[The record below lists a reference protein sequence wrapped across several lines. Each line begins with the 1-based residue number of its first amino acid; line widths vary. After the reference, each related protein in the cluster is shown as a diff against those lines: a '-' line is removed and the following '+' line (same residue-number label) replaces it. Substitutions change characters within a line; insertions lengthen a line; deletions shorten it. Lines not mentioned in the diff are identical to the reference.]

1 MKRVATAVACVAT
14 AIVLTACGTP
24 RDTAPSDVGVVLVDD
39 GKATIVVPALW
50 AGSTSEGIPIG
61 GVEPA
66 RITVSTAGDSPEF
79 RVNLADI
86 EAQGAGEAWRAATSM
101 AAVFAT
107 IFVGADP
114 RDVDLD
120 FTVTGPIDGPSAGGI
135 LTVGLIAALQGAP
148 LAPGVTM
155 TGTITADGS
164 IGAVGSVPTKL
175 EAAAKAGYS
184 TVVLPA
190 ALMADDFNGGGDL
203 TTIAERLDIAIIPVR
218 TIGEA
223 YAAMTGLSIESP
235 VLTELISLS
244 PRATT
249 VARKSTQEL
258 LVAARQMLGRTTD
271 SVIPEVTDWAS
282 EQLTEAEAAIT
293 TEDFAKAYGIAAFV
307 LTELTREEARNETS
321 ALIAQE
327 GFPLAH
333 EKVQQATQ
341 QTLPLSERAM
351 SQARS
356 TPIAGFSQC
365 MALPAALGWASFAEV
380 TSAGIQR
387 KLGTTSDPRVLT
399 EASQSIAESRLGL
412 DVFLPDALE
421 IVAALGSGS
430 GEDCNE
436 YSAHLSGYS
445 SFLVQAAR
453 YGEDYLG
460 TVLGSTLEDET
471 SGLKFDYLQGAL
483 IAREQSQ
490 DIKPSV
496 EPYESEAEQY
506 STALTYF
513 WLASYAITEEQA
525 YEVSPTGTSATGD
538 SALDAAVDQTWWFID
553 TRNELLGQLG
563 VDTSAATWSSRWALE
578 AAMSERST
586 SLAKQAGWL
595 AQGELWYDA
604 VQVSTSLS
612 YLSPVTIKE

>member
-1 MKRVATAVACVAT
+1 MKRLATAVTCVAT
-14 AIVLTACGTP
+14 AIVLTACGT
-24 RDTAPSDVGVVLVDD
+24 RTATAPSDVGSVLVDG

-50 AGSTSEGIPIG
+50 AGSTSDGTPIG

-66 RITVSTAGDSPEF
+66 SITASTAGNTPEF

-86 EAQGAGEAWRAATSM
+86 EAQGAGQAWRAATSM

-107 IFVGADP
+107 VYVGADP

-135 LTVGLIAALQGAP
+135 LTVGLIAAFQGAS

-175 EAAAKAGYS
+175 EAAARAGYS
-184 TVVLPA
+184 TVVVPA
-190 ALMADDFNGGGDL
+190 ALMTDDFNDGDDL
-203 TTIAERLDIAIIPVR
+203 TAIAEGLDIAIVPVR

-223 YAAMTGLSIESP
+223 YAAMTGLPIESP
-235 VLTELISLS
+235 VLTEPISLS

-249 VARKSTQEL
+249 VARRSTQEL
-258 LVAARQMLGRTTD
+258 LVTARQMLGR
-271 SVIPEVTDWAS
+271 SSNSFIPEMTTWAT
-282 EQLTEAEAAIT
+282 EQLAQAEEAVT
-293 TEDFAKAYGIAAFV
+293 TEDFAAAYGIAAFV
-307 LTELTREEARNETS
+307 LTELTREEARNETT
-321 ALIAQE
+321 ALVARE
-327 GFPLAH
+327 GFPSARA
-333 EKVQQATQ
+333 KVQQATQ
-341 QTLPLSERAM
+341 QTLQLSERAM
-351 SQARS
+351 SRARR

-387 KLGTTSDPRVLT
+387 KLDTTSEPRVLS

-421 IVAALGSGS
+421 IVAALDSG
-430 GEDCNE
+430 GDENCDE

-445 SFLVQAAR
+445 SFLVQAAHF
-453 YGEDYLG
+453 GEDYLS
-460 TVLGSTLEDET
+460 TVLSSTLEDET

-483 IAREQSQ
+483 IAREQS
-490 DIKPSV
+490 DEIKPSV
-496 EPYESEAEQY
+496 EPYASEAEQY

-513 WLASYAITEEQA
+513 WLTSYAITEEQA
-525 YEVSPTGTSATGD
+525 YEVSPAGPSATGD
-538 SALDAAVDQTWWFID
+538 SALDAAVGQTWWFVD
-553 TRNELLGQLG
+553 TRNELLGRQG

-578 AAMSERST
+578 AAVSERST
-586 SLAKQAGWL
+586 SLAEQAGWL

-612 YLSPVTIKE
+612 YLNPVTIK